1 MPTPVAGDARLRHFE
16 QRASDPVTVADA
28 HLCVGQAVDR
38 EILAELAI
46 SEVVAAK
53 LSLPIAVRIDLI
65 DEDRAML
72 AAMPLQIALTIPV
85 DVEPPHHST
94 ALNRRFPDSG
104 VDSFALPRDV
114 AREPNIDRKQARHL
128 FLVADH
134 GSVAAKAF

>member
-1 MPTPVAGDARLRHFE
+1 MHTSV
-16 QRASDPVTVADA
+16 
-28 HLCVGQAVDR
+28 VGQAVDR

-65 DEDRAML
+65 DKDRAML

-94 ALNRRFPDSG
+94 ALHRRFPDCG
-104 VDSFALPRDV
+104 MDGFALPRDV
-114 AREPNIDRKQARHL
+114 AREPNINRKQARHH
-128 FLVADH
+128 FLAARH
-134 GSVAAKAF
+134 RSIAAKAF